1 MLHSLLLLQVAER
14 TLKVDDLFLDLQ
26 DGVVLYNL
34 LEVLSKQSLAV
45 LGKIKPVRSYNY
57 YSCFLL

>member
-1 MLHSLLLLQVAER
+1 MRCLHARFALVRQVAER
-14 TLKVDDLFLDLQ
+14 GLKVDDLFLELQ

-45 LGKIKPVRSYNY
+45 LGKIKPVRV
-57 YSCFLL
+57 